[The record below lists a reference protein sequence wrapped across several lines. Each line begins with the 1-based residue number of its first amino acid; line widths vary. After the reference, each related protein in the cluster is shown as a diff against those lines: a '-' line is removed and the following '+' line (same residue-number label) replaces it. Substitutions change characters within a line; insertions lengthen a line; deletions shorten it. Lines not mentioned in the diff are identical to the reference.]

1 MAAGWA
7 AQGRVKYMAE
17 KQEKF
22 AGILLAPGI
31 KRSEAFGYLFI
42 STVLGCM
49 QAFMAIIQPY
59 VFTEQLGIPVGE
71 QGRLVGNLAATQQAA
86 VLIFVV
92 IFGALSDRFGRRIF
106 LLMAISGMTIAML
119 AYPAATLVIHL
130 FVIRFFFGMASTCNT
145 AGAPAMRF
153 DITDNNSRG
162 KILSMTLILHHI
174 ANTVLVSWMGT
185 RLPEYLATSHGL
197 SAKQA
202 GHYTFFVI
210 AGIGAVGFL
219 GAYLFLRRDG
229 QKKTAEKVPLS
240 TTVKGAARA
249 MREVFAYARTNPRF
263 RLVLM
268 ASMVL
273 RAEVTILM
281 SFLSLWVINA
291 GRAQGLTSPEALKNY
306 GTVAIIVTVADT
318 VFSFIAGFVAD
329 RVDRLRMLLWSIA
342 GVALSFAMV
351 LFVNDVT
358 GWLLIAVVVLINLA
372 EACQSTSSQALIGQE
387 TPAHLRGSSYGM
399 IAWIGTV
406 SVIGISLLCGYLVD
420 WSSLGYRAPF
430 LLMSGL
436 AVTFLILAFLFLRE
450 KPDAAFAVQG
460 QS

>member
-1 MAAGWA
+1 MPD
-7 AQGRVKYMAE
+7 
-17 KQEKF
+17 KQLKF
-22 AGILLAPGI
+22 LNILLAPGI

-59 VFTEQLGIPVGE
+59 VFTEQLNIPMGE
-71 QGRLVGNLAATQQAA
+71 QGRLVGMLASTQQAA

-106 LLMAISGMTIAML
+106 LLAAMAGMTAAML
-119 AYPAATLVIHL
+119 FYPAATLVVHL
-130 FVIRFFFGMASTCNT
+130 FVIRFLFGMASTCNT

-162 KILSMTLILHHI
+162 RILSLTLVLHHV
-174 ANTVLVSWMGT
+174 ANTILVSWMGT
-185 RLPEYLATSHGL
+185 RLPEYLAGTHGL
-197 SAKQA
+197 TNVQA
-202 GHYTFFVI
+202 GRYTFFVI
-210 AGIGAVGFL
+210 GFIGLVGL
-219 GAYLFLRRDG
+219 VVGYIFLRRDG
-229 QKKTAEKVPLS
+229 QKKADKVPLK
-240 TTVKGAARA
+240 TTIAAAGNA
-249 MREVFAYARTNPRF
+249 MREVLAYAKINPRF

-268 ASMVL
+268 ASAVMRVEITVL
-273 RAEVTILM
+273 T
-281 SFLSLWVINA
+281 SFLALWVINA

-306 GTVAIIVTVADT
+306 GTVAIIVTTADM
-318 VFSFIAGFVAD
+318 VFSFLAGFLAD
-329 RVDRLRMLLWSIA
+329 RVNRLKMLMISIG
-342 GVALSFAMV
+342 GVAIAFSMV
-351 LFVNDVT
+351 LLVTDVT
-358 GWLLIAVVVLINLA
+358 GWLLIFVVVLINLA

-406 SVIGISLLCGYLVD
+406 SVIFITLICGFLVD

-436 AVTFLILAFLFLRE
+436 AVFFLIMAFFFLRE
-450 KPDAAFAVQG
+450 KPDAAAVAA
-460 QS
+460 